1 MKYVDFYADTANG
14 TYICCECL
22 EDGEL
27 DDLYP
32 VFSDTEVDEY
42 PVCDRCGSINENV
55 NFIRKEV
62 REDEKP
68 VLTINYDSG
77 VELLSATDTEGN
89 AYISYERDAL
99 AGEVNFCTLC
109 GVLIERG
116 WVCLDDGEMYCNDCV
131 KDAEEE
137 QDENASNAQAG

>member
-1 MKYVDFYADTANG
+1 MNTYADFYADTANG
-14 TYICCECL
+14 TYICCECLSL

-32 VFSDTEVDEY
+32 VFSDTEVDSY
-42 PVCDRCGSINENV
+42 PVCDRCGSVCENV
-55 NFIRKEV
+55 SIILRDV
-62 REDEKP
+62 DEDEKP
-68 VLTINYDSG
+68 ALTIDYESG
-77 VELLSATDTEGN
+77 TAKLSAADEEGN

-116 WVCLDDGEMYCNDCV
+116 WVCLDGGEIYCDDCV
-131 KDAEEE
+131 KE
-137 QDENASNAQAG
+137 QEDI